1 MARTKCTARKTTGG
15 KLSSKLKAKNKDA
28 KRNKS
33 SQSDS
38 SSSSE
43 DESSN
48 TSNFPPKQKK
58 IRQSS
63 TSSQQRFNP
72 NANIRMPEDVDDE
85 MLKNIVDRVSFKKY
99 DSGPTGTTCHQ
110 CRQKTTDTKTICR
123 SGHCEGTFV

>member
-58 IRQSS
+58 IRQS

-85 MLKNIVDRVSFKKY
+85 MLKNIVDRVSFKNMIRVLQVLLVTNAAKKPLIPKQY
-99 DSGPTGTTCHQ
+99 ADLDIVQVHLCS
-110 CRQKTTDTKTICR
+110 
-123 SGHCEGTFV
+123 